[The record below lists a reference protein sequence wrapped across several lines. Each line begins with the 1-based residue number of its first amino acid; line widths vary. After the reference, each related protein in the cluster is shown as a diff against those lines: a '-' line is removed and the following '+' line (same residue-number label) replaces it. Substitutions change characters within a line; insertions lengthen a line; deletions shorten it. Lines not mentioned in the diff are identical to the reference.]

1 MIYHIIDKFN
11 EINNSIKQLNKTL
24 LNQEKFLNKSLTA
37 KEELFCFVDETTSI
51 NDMNLTEINY
61 LFTNSKVINKDNI
74 CSKCLDKKE
83 KLRKL
88 EKDVKFLMEKN
99 LSDITQSNNIT
110 KISNKIEKI
119 NSIQGKL
126 TRYNHSNE
134 LYNYLNCTSEENK
147 KLNLNYITSISNQ
160 LSEIV
165 EKIQLYMRKV
175 NIGSNFIII
184 KQKTQGN

>member
-1 MIYHIIDKFN
+1 MIYNILDKFN
-11 EINNSIKQLNKTL
+11 EINNSIKQLNKIL
-24 LNQEKFLNKSLTA
+24 LNQEKFLNKSLSA
-37 KEELFCFVDETTSI
+37 KEESFCFVNETTSI
-51 NDMNLTEINY
+51 NDMKLEEINY
-61 LFTNSKVINKDNI
+61 LFSHSKVINKDNI

-83 KLRKL
+83 KLKKL
-88 EKDVKFLMEKN
+88 QKDVKILMEKN

-110 KISNKIEKI
+110 KISSKIEKI

-134 LYNYLNCTSEENK
+134 LYNHLNCTSSENK
-147 KLNLNYITSISNQ
+147 KLNLNYISSISNQ

-165 EKIQLYMRKV
+165 EKIQLHMRKV

-184 KQKTQGN
+184 KQKTQTN